1 MTNSRQIRFDTLES
15 AHEYVSQLRE
25 AVDAEYASI
34 LEDTAIAQQTTG
46 EERRVDALRL
56 VQHKLAGLR
65 RNLLSS
71 LVLLND
77 LRTLRRLLLGERNE
91 EGGSP
96 EERDT

>member
-1 MTNSRQIRFDTLES
+1 MSNLRQIRFDTLES
-15 AHEYVSQLRE
+15 AHEYVSLLRE

-56 VQHKLAGLR
+56 VQHKLVGLR

-77 LRTLRRLLLGERNE
+77 LRTLRRLLLGERSE

-96 EERDT
+96 EERNR